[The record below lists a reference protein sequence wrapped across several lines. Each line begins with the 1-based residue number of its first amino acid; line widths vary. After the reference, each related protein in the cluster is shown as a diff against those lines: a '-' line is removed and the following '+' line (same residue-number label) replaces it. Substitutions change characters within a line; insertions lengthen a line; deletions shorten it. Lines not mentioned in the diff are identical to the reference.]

1 MADES
6 RARTATSES
15 DRIAAFA
22 AALRLEQIPSAVREQ
37 AKRLM
42 LDAAGIAFASTRQDY
57 GRVACEAG
65 KALSMGAGDSV
76 VIGTGLRLTPRDAA
90 LVNGILVHGL
100 DYDDTHVAGIVHVSA
115 SLLPTV
121 LAVGAERGA
130 SGARMLAAFVAGIE
144 VAARIGMVAKG
155 GFHQV
160 GFHPTSVAGVFGC
173 TIAAGMLMG
182 LDRATL
188 VRAQGIALSTASGSF
203 EFLAEGAW
211 TKRFHPGW
219 AAAAAITA
227 ATFAKAGFVGPSLA
241 YEGRFGLYRSYLG
254 PAFEE
259 RNLPLLTDGL
269 GERWETSNVAIKP
282 YPACHFVHASID
294 AALEIQRAHNLAPD
308 DIASA
313 EALVPAEVVKTVCE
327 PLAQKQAVASAYEA
341 QFSIPYAVAC
351 GLVRRRF
358 DLGSLEPAAL
368 ADAATQAVARRVSY
382 RVDPASGFPTYYSG
396 EVVVRTRDG
405 RELRN
410 RQHMNRGCADRPLA
424 GSEVSAKFHA
434 NADPIAGT
442 DRANAVERA
451 VLGFE
456 TIASGRDLAEVL
468 ALA

>member
-6 RARTATSES
+6 RTRATASES
-15 DRIAAFA
+15 ERIAAFVD
-22 AALRLEQIPSAVREQ
+22 ALEPARIPAAVREQ
-37 AKRLM
+37 AKLLI

-57 GRVACEAG
+57 GRVACDAG
-65 KALSMGAGDSV
+65 KALSAGTGASV

-100 DYDDTHVAGIVHVSA
+100 DFDDTHVAGIVHVSA

-130 SGARMLAAFVAGIE
+130 SGADMLAAFVAGIE

-155 GFHQV
+155 AFHQV

-182 LDRATL
+182 LDRESL

-227 ATFAKAGFVGPSLA
+227 ATFAKSGFVGPTLA

-254 PAFEE
+254 PSFDE

-269 GERWETSNVAIKP
+269 GVRWETSNVAIKP
-282 YPACHFVHASID
+282 YPACHFMHASID
-294 AALEIQRAHNLAPD
+294 AAIEIQQTHDLAPAN
-308 DIASA
+308 IASV
-313 EALVPAEVVKTVCE
+313 EVLIPAEVVKTVCE
-327 PLAQKQAVASAYEA
+327 PVTQKQAVASAYEA

-358 DLGSLEPAAL
+358 DLGSLEASAL
-368 ADAATQAVARRVSY
+368 ADPEVQAVARRVAY

-396 EVVVRTRDG
+396 EVVLRTRDG

-424 GSEVSAKFHA
+424 AAEVSAKFHA
-434 NADPIAGT
+434 NADPIVGQ
-442 DRANAVERA
+442 DRADAVERTI
-451 VLGFE
+451 LGFE
-456 TIASGRDLAEVL
+456 TIASGREFADRL
-468 ALA
+468 ALG